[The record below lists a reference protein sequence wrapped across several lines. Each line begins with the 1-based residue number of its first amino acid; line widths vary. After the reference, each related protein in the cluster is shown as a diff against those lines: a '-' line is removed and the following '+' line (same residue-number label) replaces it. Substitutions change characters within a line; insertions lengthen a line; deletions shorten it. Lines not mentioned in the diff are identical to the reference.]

1 MDNYPTKYMVKQ
13 NLQRVSYFAR
23 DDNGVTWSKSLM
35 QKSIAN
41 ELLDRLDWTID
52 YHTNELTSNNMRI
65 SLSELTERQ
74 NSY

>member
-1 MDNYPTKYMVKQ
+1 MDNYPTKYMVKP

-23 DDNGVTWSKSLM
+23 DDNGVTWSKSTM

-52 YHTNELTSNNMRI
+52 EHTNELTTKNMRI
-65 SLSELTERQ
+65 NLSELAERPL
-74 NSY
+74 YD